1 MKVALYCRV
10 SKSDGTQSADRQVM
24 DLRKYAS
31 EKGWMIVEEVV
42 EHISGTITKRSGTT
56 KLINL
61 AKSNQIQKVLVHEI
75 SRLGRNI
82 ADVFNTI
89 EELTNAKV
97 SVYDLRQ
104 NQETLDENYNKTVY
118 ASLILPVLAGLNEE
132 WIRQHRYRIKSGLE
146 RARATGKKLG
156 RPKSIKVKKQ
166 EQIIECF
173 KKGLSYRKI
182 AKELGIAVATI
193 LKVKKLGLV

>member
-1 MKVALYCRV
+1 MKVAIYCRV
-10 SKSDGTQSADRQVM
+10 SKADGSQSVDRQVD
-24 DLRKYAS
+24 DLRKLAN
-31 EKGWMIVEEVV
+31 EKGWTIIEEVV
-42 EHISGTITKRSGTT
+42 EHISGTRTKRSGTT

-61 AKSNQIQKVLVHEI
+61 AKSNQIQKVLTHEI

-82 ADVFNTI
+82 ADIFNTI

-104 NQETLDENYNKTVY
+104 KQETLDEYFNKTVY

-132 WIRQHRYRIKSGLE
+132 WIRQHKYRILSGIE
-146 RARATGKKLG
+146 RARANGVTLG
-156 RPKSIKVKKQ
+156 RPKSTKVKKQ
-166 EQIIECF
+166 DAIIELF
-173 KKGLSYRKI
+173 KQGLSYRKI
-182 AKELGIAVATI
+182 SKELGIAIATI

>member
-1 MKVALYCRV
+1 MRVAIYARV
-10 SKSDGTQSADRQVM
+10 SKEDGTQSADRQID
-24 DLRKYAS
+24 DLRKLAN
-31 EKGWMIVEEVV
+31 EKGWVVIEEVV
-42 EHISGTITKRSGTT
+42 EHISGTRTKRSGTT

-61 AKSNQIQKVLVHEI
+61 AKSNQIQKVLCHEV

-82 ADVFNTI
+82 ADVFNTV

-104 NQETLDENYNKTVY
+104 NQETLDENFNKTVY

-132 WIRQHRYRIKSGLE
+132 WIRQHKYRILSGIE
-146 RARATGKKLG
+146 RARANGVTLG
-156 RPKSIKVKKQ
+156 RPKSTKVKKQ
-166 EQIIECF
+166 DAIIELF
-173 KKGLSYRKI
+173 KQGLSYRKI
-182 AKELGIAVATI
+182 AKELEISIATI